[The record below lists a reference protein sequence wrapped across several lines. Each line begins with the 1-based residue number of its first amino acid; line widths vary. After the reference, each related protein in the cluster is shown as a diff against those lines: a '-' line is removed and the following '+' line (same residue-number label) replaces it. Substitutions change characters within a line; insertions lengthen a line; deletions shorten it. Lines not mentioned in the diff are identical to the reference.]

1 MSLLEMLLV
10 VCPLVFFASFV
21 DAIAGGGGLISL
33 PAYLLT
39 GMPAHMAIGSNKLSA
54 AVGTAIATGRFL
66 KEGSLHLQI
75 ALRTAVFAFVGSCIG
90 AQLALHISDYYLR
103 VVMMVL
109 LPCVAVFVLFNRQR
123 LDKESRFEQ
132 FSRSRIFL
140 GMMATG
146 LLIGMYD
153 GFFGPG
159 TGTFLIL
166 AFTTVLGFDLKRA
179 CGNTKIVNLTTNIA
193 ALLMFIGAGQIYY
206 AVAITATVFSIMGN
220 WVGSGLAIKNGAK
233 FIRPV
238 MIFVLC
244 LLFIRLAYDLFTT
257 AL

>member
-90 AQLALHISDYYLR
+90 A
-103 VVMMVL
+103 
-109 LPCVAVFVLFNRQR
+109 
-123 LDKESRFEQ
+123 
-132 FSRSRIFL
+132 
-140 GMMATG
+140 
-146 LLIGMYD
+146 
-153 GFFGPG
+153 
-159 TGTFLIL
+159 
-166 AFTTVLGFDLKRA
+166 
-179 CGNTKIVNLTTNIA
+179 
-193 ALLMFIGAGQIYY
+193 
-206 AVAITATVFSIMGN
+206 
-220 WVGSGLAIKNGAK
+220 
-233 FIRPV
+233 
-238 MIFVLC
+238 
-244 LLFIRLAYDLFTT
+244 
-257 AL
+257 